1 MPIPYATSDVQ
12 RIASREGLSAVQQ
25 QNMVPSIVSI
35 SGLWDGVKDRV
46 RDLKG
51 VNSDVD
57 FLSDLWNNRIAI

>member
-1 MPIPYATSDVQ
+1 MPIQYATSDVQ

-46 RDLKG
+46 KRSKRRQLRCG
-51 VNSDVD
+51 LFGRFVE
-57 FLSDLWNNRIAI
+57 

>member
-1 MPIPYATSDVQ
+1 MPIQYATSDVH

-46 RDLKG
+46 KRSKRRQLG
-51 VNSDVD
+51 CGLFERFVE
-57 FLSDLWNNRIAI
+57 

>member
-1 MPIPYATSDVQ
+1 MPIQYATSDVQ

-46 RDLKG
+46 KRSKRRQLRCG
-51 VNSDVD
+51 LFEQFVE
-57 FLSDLWNNRIAI
+57 